1 MPRAGAIMWFRT
13 DLRID
18 DNPALRAAVE
28 SSDEVVC
35 AYVFAPEDEGPWAP
49 GDASRRWLARSL
61 AALDTGLRERGAGLV
76 LRCGPTVDALKAL
89 CAETGARTVYMG
101 RRHEPLAARH
111 DARVMEALRDE
122 GIVTRVFET
131 ALLHDPGSLLT
142 SSGTPYKVFTPF
154 FRTAERLGHPRP
166 PGPGPERIPGPSRLP
181 RSEPVTTVEPRA
193 TVAAPGIAAWWSPGE
208 HGAKERL
215 RAFLASGLGAYA
227 EERDRPDRAGT
238 SRLSPHITFGE
249 IDTRTVLAAAR
260 EAAAADE
267 RLARGADAFIRQL
280 YWREFAYHLL
290 HHFPHTAERPLRT
303 RFEIFPWSR
312 DDAGLMA
319 WQRAETGYPIIDAGM
334 RELAET
340 GWMHNRVRLLV
351 ASFLT
356 KDLLLPWLEGA
367 RWFWTSLVDADLADN
382 TLGWQWV
389 AGCGADAAPYFRVF
403 NPVTQG
409 ERYDPEGAYV
419 RRWLPEL
426 TRIPSRWIHRPW
438 EAPAETL
445 RAAGVRLGGTYPHPI
460 IDHAEARK
468 RALALYDALRAG
480 KE

>member
-1 MPRAGAIMWFRT
+1 MPRPVAIMWFRT

-28 SSDEVVC
+28 SSDEIIC

-61 AALDTGLRERGAGLV
+61 SALDAGLRERGSGLV
-76 LRCGPTVDALKAL
+76 LRSGPTVDALREL
-89 CAETGARTVYMG
+89 SAETGARSVFMG
-101 RRHEPLAARH
+101 RRYEPLAARH
-111 DARVMEALRDE
+111 DERVIGALRED
-122 GIVTRVFET
+122 GIAVRVFET

-142 SSGTPYKVFTPF
+142 GSGTPYKVFTPF
-154 FRTAERLGHPRP
+154 FRAAERIGTPGP
-166 PGPGPERIPGPSRLP
+166 SGPGPRRIPGPLRLP
-181 RSEPVTTVEPRA
+181 RSEPIEAVERRA
-193 TVAAPGIAAWWSPGE
+193 RTAVPGLDASWSPGE
-208 HGAKERL
+208 RGAKERL
-215 RAFLASGLGAYA
+215 HAFLGSGLGTYA
-227 EERDRPDRAGT
+227 GERDRPDLEST
-238 SRLSPHITFGE
+238 SRFSPHLAFGE
-249 IDTRTVLAAAR
+249 IDVRAVLAAAR
-260 EAAAADE
+260 EAAEADE
-267 RLARGADAFIRQL
+267 RLTRGADAFIRQL

-290 HHFPHTAERPLRT
+290 HHFPHTAERPLRA

-312 DDAGLMA
+312 DDAGLAA
-319 WQRAETGYPIIDAGM
+319 WQRAETGYPVIDAGM

-356 KDLLLPWLEGA
+356 KDLLLPWLEGV

-409 ERYDPEGAYV
+409 ERYDPDGAYV

-426 TRIPSRWIHRPW
+426 ERLPARWVHRPW
-438 EAPAETL
+438 EAPADTL
-445 RAAGVRLGGTYPHPI
+445 RAAGVRLGSTYPRPI
-460 IDHAEARK
+460 VDHAEARK
-468 RALALYDALRAG
+468 RAIALYDALRSG
-480 KE
+480 EE